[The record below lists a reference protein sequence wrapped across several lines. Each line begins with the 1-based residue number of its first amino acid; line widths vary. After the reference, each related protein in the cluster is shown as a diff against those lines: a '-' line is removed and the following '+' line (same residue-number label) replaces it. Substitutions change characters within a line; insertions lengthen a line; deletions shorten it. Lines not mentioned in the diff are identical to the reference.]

1 MSPVARLLV
10 VTLVRLAM
18 IFFAGWFAF
27 NEDALGAGAP
37 MVSRIGLVLLF
48 LVGSIILGELD
59 KLRTHF
65 GLLIGALRAAGG
77 QGGTA
82 AAAAAAAASA
92 GLDVAGGSMADPKA
106 SVDILIRALGAD
118 DADTRDKAHRHLMR
132 LTGKQL
138 PAETALWER
147 WWQENRSRYKGPPA
161 GSGGAA
167 GDGEE
172 SAGNAGSGA

>member
-10 VTLVRLAM
+10 VALVRLAM

-27 NEDALGAGAP
+27 NEEALGAGAP
-37 MVSRIGLVLLF
+37 KVSRIGLVLLF

-77 QGGTA
+77 QGGA
-82 AAAAAAAASA
+82 AAAALASA
-92 GLDVAGGSMADPKA
+92 GLDTPGSAPADPKA

-118 DADTRDKAHRHLMR
+118 DGDTRDKAHRHLVR
-132 LTGKQL
+132 LTGKNL

-147 WWQENRSRYKGPPA
+147 WWQENRSGYKGPPS
-161 GSGGAA
+161 GSR
-167 GDGEE
+167 GEAE
-172 SAGNAGSGA
+172 DSTGNADSGA